1 MSQLDTKRYCSGKL
15 NLFFLLG
22 DVGSYV
28 RNYGPKKSGV
38 HSSEVCFLVLPLR
51 IHCFGKG
58 LTFRLQV
65 LQVLP
70 QAKPFGRFSKK
81 LCREQGHSVKPAT
94 KAVYEGCSKN
104 NVTCIGAHI
113 AEVLLFILI
122 CSALQNT
129 LRQPE
134 HTFLAGQ
141 SIFGSIFHT
150 LQWGHPSDTDKQQIQ
165 GHFSNCI
172 SFQIND
178 I

>member
-1 MSQLDTKRYCSGKL
+1 MFERLSNKINKDKL
-15 NLFFLLG
+15 KL
-22 DVGSYV
+22 S
-28 RNYGPKKSGV
+28 
-38 HSSEVCFLVLPLR
+38 
-51 IHCFGKG
+51 
-58 LTFRLQV
+58 TFRN
-65 LQVLP
+65 
-70 QAKPFGRFSKK
+70 
-81 LCREQGHSVKPAT
+81 LCVTQ
-94 KAVYEGCSKN
+94 YEGCSIN

-141 SIFGSIFHT
+141 SIFGSILHT

-178 I
+178 IWKEKKVAGGQVWRIRRVRKDGNLF